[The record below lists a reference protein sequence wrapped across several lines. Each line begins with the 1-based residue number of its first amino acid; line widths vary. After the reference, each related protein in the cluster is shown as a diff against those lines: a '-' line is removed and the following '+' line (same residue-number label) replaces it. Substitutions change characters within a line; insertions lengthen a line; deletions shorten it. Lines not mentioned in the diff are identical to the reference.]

1 MIIDQIKFAFLLEYP
16 ALYGGGKFFVERE
29 QYEKY
34 KDKPIELVALYFGVS
49 VSEYLRWIEAQGCVN
64 CMAMTR
70 KKRPCTLPVPGMTY
84 LGPKEW
90 VCAVKEGG
98 YCRVHSGENSK
109 L

>member
-34 KDKPIELVALYFGVS
+34 KDKPIELVALHF
-49 VSEYLRWIEAQGCVN
+49 
-64 CMAMTR
+64 
-70 KKRPCTLPVPGMTY
+70 
-84 LGPKEW
+84 
-90 VCAVKEGG
+90 
-98 YCRVHSGENSK
+98 GENSK